1 MVLVEIGGK
10 VVKCHP
16 LTMYQNIV
24 CISFGAG
31 ELIWGFVIKK
41 TPLKWWQ
48 CIQMDDSIE
57 AEESDDEDGNKSQSV
72 NISTVLKKSST
83 LRK

>member
-1 MVLVEIGGK
+1 
-10 VVKCHP
+10 
-16 LTMYQNIV
+16 MYQNIV

>member
-1 MVLVEIGGK
+1 MVLVEIGGR

-16 LTMYQNIV
+16 LSMQQNLV
-24 CISFGAG
+24 CILFGFG

-41 TPLKWWQ
+41 TPLSWWQ
-48 CIQMDDSIE
+48 CIQM
-57 AEESDDEDGNKSQSV
+57 SDDIEEEDDEEDGEKSAS
-72 NISTVLKKSST
+72 ITYGLKKSST